1 MKRKIASIFLTL
13 AMILSLIPGT
23 VFAGEGTGD
32 TLASLSDTIVDSGTF
47 GEDGDNLTWSLSSNG
62 TLTINGTG
70 EMGYQTP
77 WMSYRDSIKS
87 LVIEEGVTT
96 VGRSAF
102 SGCDQ
107 LTSATLP
114 TSLTEIGQS
123 AFLGCFNLEKIC
135 LPDTLNA
142 IGDNAFGSAWDTAF
156 FFTGSEEQWN
166 AMTIGSG
173 NEPLENKKIHFNA
186 TYHTYDENG
195 ICAVCGY
202 AGPDHTSHVMSVGY
216 YYSEDGHW
224 QVCIYCEKPMTETE
238 EHVFDEDGICSVCG
252 YARAGH
258 THQMAD
264 WYRSDVNG
272 HWHGCK
278 YCNEPMTETQGHSYD
293 ENGICTICRYAGP
306 DHTNH
311 VMSGWYWSNEIGH
324 WKICIYCEKP
334 MTETEEH
341 VFDEDGICSVC
352 GHAKVGHTHKMADW
366 YYSDANGHW
375 RVCKYCYESMT
386 ETQGHSYDENG
397 ICAVCGYAGPN
408 HTNHVMCDW
417 YRSNEIGHWK
427 ACIYCGEP
435 MTETQEHSYDENGIC
450 TVCGSAGPDH
460 TNHVKSDW
468 YWNDETGHWKA
479 CIYCGEPMTETQ
491 GHSYD
496 ENGICTV
503 CGYAGPDHTNHVMSG
518 MYWNDETG
526 HWKICIYCEKPM
538 TETEEHVFDEDGIC
552 SVCGYVKVNHTHKI
566 ADWYDSDAN
575 GHWRG
580 CRYCE
585 EPMTETQG
593 HSYDENGICTIC
605 EYAGPGHTNHV
616 KSDWYWNDETGH
628 WKACIYCG
636 EPMTEIKEHVF
647 DEDGIC
653 STCGYAK
660 ASHTHK
666 AAEDYGCDADGHWS
680 ICRFCGRQIGRV
692 QAHDY
697 AYSRCKVCGQ
707 YEADHVHSY
716 AWLAEDSEHWQACE
730 ICYTAVNKG
739 NHTFVNN
746 VCEEC
751 GLLDPSL
758 VPESIAVSINQN
770 KQMTTVLT
778 FTNGSSRELTITGI
792 DILKGGKKN
801 FGGVI
806 YTKEGVLLGGDYW
819 LLSNE
824 AGQYTIGY
832 KLYTD
837 AKVLGNF
844 VDSGEWVKLEE
855 LAKKQG
861 IVAADCTYANGM
873 WTVTGKAYD
882 GQRAV
887 MTLNDNLT
895 VLNYT
900 IGEDELVKTSGI
912 VTVSDAKAKP
922 GKTVTVKVDLSANKG
937 ISNMRLQMSYPEG
950 FTLESI
956 QKGDALSTLFF
967 TPPGKLTANPVNFL
981 WDGREADTSEGCI
994 LELTFRIADT
1004 VAVGEY
1010 SISLS
1015 YQKDD
1020 VLDGSL
1026 EGIDLAL
1033 QSGTVSVVEFTRGD
1047 IDGDGVIGMKDLG
1060 ALRKYFAGGYDAGN
1074 FVMEAADLDGDGVV
1088 TMKDLGVLRRYLA
1101 GGYDINLGE

>member
-1 MKRKIASIFLTL
+1 MKRKIASIFLAL

-32 TLASLSDTIVDSGTF
+32 APASLSDTIVDSGTF

-87 LVIEEGVTT
+87 LVVEEGVTT

-102 SGCDQ
+102 SGCNQ

-166 AMTIGSG
+166 AVTIGSG

-195 ICAVCGY
+195 ICTVCGY
-202 AGPDHTSHVMSVGY
+202 AGPNHTSHVMSVGY

-238 EHVFDEDGICSVCG
+238 AHVFDEDGICSVCG

-258 THQMAD
+258 TH
-264 WYRSDVNG
+264 
-272 HWHGCK
+272 
-278 YCNEPMTETQGHSYD
+278 
-293 ENGICTICRYAGP
+293 
-306 DHTNH
+306 
-311 VMSGWYWSNEIGH
+311 
-324 WKICIYCEKP
+324 
-334 MTETEEH
+334 
-341 VFDEDGICSVC
+341 
-352 GHAKVGHTHKMADW
+352 
-366 YYSDANGHW
+366 
-375 RVCKYCYESMT
+375 
-386 ETQGHSYDENG
+386 
-397 ICAVCGYAGPN
+397 
-408 HTNHVMCDW
+408 
-417 YRSNEIGHWK
+417 
-427 ACIYCGEP
+427 
-435 MTETQEHSYDENGIC
+435 
-450 TVCGSAGPDH
+450 
-460 TNHVKSDW
+460 
-468 YWNDETGHWKA
+468 
-479 CIYCGEPMTETQ
+479 
-491 GHSYD
+491 
-496 ENGICTV
+496 
-503 CGYAGPDHTNHVMSG
+503 
-518 MYWNDETG
+518 
-526 HWKICIYCEKPM
+526 
-538 TETEEHVFDEDGIC
+538 
-552 SVCGYVKVNHTHKI
+552 
-566 ADWYDSDAN
+566 
-575 GHWRG
+575 
-580 CRYCE
+580 
-585 EPMTETQG
+585 
-593 HSYDENGICTIC
+593 
-605 EYAGPGHTNHV
+605 
-616 KSDWYWNDETGH
+616 
-628 WKACIYCG
+628 
-636 EPMTEIKEHVF
+636 
-647 DEDGIC
+647 
-653 STCGYAK
+653 
-660 ASHTHK
+660 K
-666 AAEDYGCDADGHWS
+666 AAEYYGCDADGHWS

-716 AWLAEDSEHWQACE
+716 AWLAEDSEHWQECE

-739 NHTFVNN
+739 KHTFINN

-792 DILKGGKKN
+792 DILKGDEKN
-801 FGGVI
+801 FSGVI

-824 AGQYTIGY
+824 AGQYTIEY
-832 KLYTD
+832 RLYTG

-844 VDSGEWVKLEE
+844 VDSREWVKLGE

-861 IVAADCTYANGM
+861 IVAADCTYANGV

-900 IGEDELVKTSGI
+900 IGEDELVKASGI

-937 ISNMRLQMSYPEG
+937 ISNMRLQMSYPKG

-967 TPPGKLTANPVNFL
+967 TPPGKLTANPVNFV
-981 WDGREADTSEGCI
+981 WDGTEADMSEGCI

-1047 IDGDGVIGMKDLG
+1047 IDDDGVIGMKDLG
-1060 ALRKYFAGGYDAGN
+1060 ALRKYFAGGYDTEK

>member
-70 EMGYQTP
+70 GMGYQTP

-87 LVIEEGVTT
+87 LVVEKGVTT

-166 AMTIGSG
+166 AVTIGSG
-173 NEPLENKKIHFNA
+173 NDPLENKKIHFNA

-195 ICAVCGY
+195 ICTVCGY

-278 YCNEPMTETQGHSYD
+278 YCDEPMTETQG
-293 ENGICTICRYAGP
+293 
-306 DHTNH
+306 
-311 VMSGWYWSNEIGH
+311 
-324 WKICIYCEKP
+324 
-334 MTETEEH
+334 
-341 VFDEDGICSVC
+341 
-352 GHAKVGHTHKMADW
+352 
-366 YYSDANGHW
+366 
-375 RVCKYCYESMT
+375 
-386 ETQGHSYDENG
+386 
-397 ICAVCGYAGPN
+397 
-408 HTNHVMCDW
+408 
-417 YRSNEIGHWK
+417 
-427 ACIYCGEP
+427 
-435 MTETQEHSYDENGIC
+435 HSYDENGIC

-552 SVCGYVKVNHTHKI
+552 SVCGY
-566 ADWYDSDAN
+566 A
-575 GHWRG
+575 R
-580 CRYCE
+580 
-585 EPMTETQG
+585 
-593 HSYDENGICTIC
+593 
-605 EYAGPGHTNHV
+605 AG
-616 KSDWYWNDETGH
+616 
-628 WKACIYCG
+628 
-636 EPMTEIKEHVF
+636 
-647 DEDGIC
+647 
-653 STCGYAK
+653 
-660 ASHTHK
+660 HTHK

-792 DILKGGKKN
+792 DILKGDEKN

-824 AGQYTIGY
+824 AGQYTIEY
-832 KLYTD
+832 RLYTG

-895 VLNYT
+895 VMNYT

-967 TPPGKLTANPVNFL
+967 TPPGKLTANPVNFV
-981 WDGREADTSEGCI
+981 WDGTEADMSEGCI

-1004 VAVGEY
+1004 VAAGEY

-1026 EGIDLAL
+1026 EGIDLTL

>member
-1 MKRKIASIFLTL
+1 MKRKIASIFLAL

-87 LVIEEGVTT
+87 LVVEEGVTT

-102 SGCDQ
+102 SGCNQ

-166 AMTIGSG
+166 AVTIGSG

-195 ICAVCGY
+195 ICTVCGY
-202 AGPDHTSHVMSVGY
+202 AGPNHTSHVMSVGY

-238 EHVFDEDGICSVCG
+238 AHVFDEDGICSVCG

-278 YCNEPMTETQGHSYD
+278 YCD
-293 ENGICTICRYAGP
+293 
-306 DHTNH
+306 
-311 VMSGWYWSNEIGH
+311 
-324 WKICIYCEKP
+324 
-334 MTETEEH
+334 
-341 VFDEDGICSVC
+341 
-352 GHAKVGHTHKMADW
+352 
-366 YYSDANGHW
+366 
-375 RVCKYCYESMT
+375 
-386 ETQGHSYDENG
+386 
-397 ICAVCGYAGPN
+397 
-408 HTNHVMCDW
+408 
-417 YRSNEIGHWK
+417 
-427 ACIYCGEP
+427 
-435 MTETQEHSYDENGIC
+435 
-450 TVCGSAGPDH
+450 
-460 TNHVKSDW
+460 
-468 YWNDETGHWKA
+468 
-479 CIYCGEPMTETQ
+479 EPMTETQ

-503 CGYAGPDHTNHVMSG
+503 
-518 MYWNDETG
+518 
-526 HWKICIYCEKPM
+526 
-538 TETEEHVFDEDGIC
+538 
-552 SVCGYVKVNHTHKI
+552 
-566 ADWYDSDAN
+566 
-575 GHWRG
+575 
-580 CRYCE
+580 
-585 EPMTETQG
+585 
-593 HSYDENGICTIC
+593 C

-616 KSDWYWNDETGH
+616 KSDWYWNDETGR

-653 STCGYAK
+653 SVCGYAR
-660 ASHTHK
+660 AGHTHK
-666 AAEDYGCDADGHWS
+666 AAEYYGCDADGHWS
-680 ICRFCGRQIGRV
+680 ICRFCGLQIGRV

-707 YEADHVHSY
+707 YEANHVHSY

-792 DILKGGKKN
+792 DILKGDEKN
-801 FGGVI
+801 FSGVI

-819 LLSNE
+819 LMSNE
-824 AGQYTIGY
+824 AGQYTIEY
-832 KLYTD
+832 RLYTG

-844 VDSGEWVKLEE
+844 VDSGEWVKLGE

-861 IVAADCTYANGM
+861 IVAADCTYANGV

-967 TPPGKLTANPVNFL
+967 TPPGKLTANPVNFV
-981 WDGREADTSEGCI
+981 WDGTAADMSEGCI

-1060 ALRKYFAGGYDAGN
+1060 ALRKYFAGGYDTEK

>member
-1 MKRKIASIFLTL
+1 MKRKIASIFLAL

-32 TLASLSDTIVDSGTF
+32 APASLSDTIVDSGTF

-87 LVIEEGVTT
+87 LVVEEGVTT

-102 SGCDQ
+102 SGCNQ

-166 AMTIGSG
+166 AVTIGSG

-195 ICAVCGY
+195 ICTVCGY
-202 AGPDHTSHVMSVGY
+202 AGPNHTSHVMSVGY

-224 QVCIYCEKPMTETE
+224 QV
-238 EHVFDEDGICSVCG
+238 
-252 YARAGH
+252 
-258 THQMAD
+258 
-264 WYRSDVNG
+264 
-272 HWHGCK
+272 
-278 YCNEPMTETQGHSYD
+278 
-293 ENGICTICRYAGP
+293 
-306 DHTNH
+306 
-311 VMSGWYWSNEIGH
+311 
-324 WKICIYCEKP
+324 
-334 MTETEEH
+334 
-341 VFDEDGICSVC
+341 
-352 GHAKVGHTHKMADW
+352 
-366 YYSDANGHW
+366 
-375 RVCKYCYESMT
+375 
-386 ETQGHSYDENG
+386 
-397 ICAVCGYAGPN
+397 
-408 HTNHVMCDW
+408 
-417 YRSNEIGHWK
+417 
-427 ACIYCGEP
+427 
-435 MTETQEHSYDENGIC
+435 
-450 TVCGSAGPDH
+450 
-460 TNHVKSDW
+460 
-468 YWNDETGHWKA
+468 
-479 CIYCGEPMTETQ
+479 
-491 GHSYD
+491 
-496 ENGICTV
+496 
-503 CGYAGPDHTNHVMSG
+503 
-518 MYWNDETG
+518 
-526 HWKICIYCEKPM
+526 CIYCEKPM

-653 STCGYAK
+653 SVCGYAR
-660 ASHTHK
+660 AGHTHK
-666 AAEDYGCDADGHWS
+666 AAEYYGCDADGHWS

-716 AWLAEDSEHWQACE
+716 AWLAEDSEHWQECE

-739 NHTFVNN
+739 KHTFINN

-792 DILKGGKKN
+792 DILKGDEKN
-801 FGGVI
+801 FSGVI

-824 AGQYTIGY
+824 AGQYTIEY
-832 KLYTD
+832 RLYTG

-844 VDSGEWVKLEE
+844 VDSREWVKLGE

-861 IVAADCTYANGM
+861 IVAADCTYANGV

-900 IGEDELVKTSGI
+900 IGEDELVKASGI
-912 VTVSDAKAKP
+912 ITVSDAKAKP

-937 ISNMRLQMSYPEG
+937 ISNMRLQMSYPKG

-981 WDGREADTSEGCI
+981 WDGTEADMSEGCI

>member
-32 TLASLSDTIVDSGTF
+32 TPASLSDTIVDSGTF

-70 EMGYQTP
+70 GMGYQTP

-87 LVIEEGVTT
+87 LVVEKGVTT

-107 LTSATLP
+107 LISATLP

-166 AMTIGSG
+166 AVTIGSG

-195 ICAVCGY
+195 ICTVCGY

-278 YCNEPMTETQGHSYD
+278 YCDEPMTETQGHSYD
-293 ENGICTICRYAGP
+293 ENGICTICSYAGP

-375 RVCKYCYESMT
+375 RVCKYCYEPMT

-427 ACIYCGEP
+427 ACI
-435 MTETQEHSYDENGIC
+435 
-450 TVCGSAGPDH
+450 
-460 TNHVKSDW
+460 
-468 YWNDETGHWKA
+468 
-479 CIYCGEPMTETQ
+479 
-491 GHSYD
+491 
-496 ENGICTV
+496 
-503 CGYAGPDHTNHVMSG
+503 
-518 MYWNDETG
+518 
-526 HWKICIYCEKPM
+526 
-538 TETEEHVFDEDGIC
+538 
-552 SVCGYVKVNHTHKI
+552 
-566 ADWYDSDAN
+566 
-575 GHWRG
+575 
-580 CRYCE
+580 YCE

-770 KQMTTVLT
+770 KQMTAVLT
-778 FTNGSSRELTITGI
+778 FAKGSSRELTITGI
-792 DILKGGKKN
+792 DILKGDEKS

-912 VTVSDAKAKP
+912 VTVSNAKAKP

-994 LELTFRIADT
+994 LELIFRVADT

>member
-1 MKRKIASIFLTL
+1 M
-13 AMILSLIPGT
+13 
-23 VFAGEGTGD
+23 
-32 TLASLSDTIVDSGTF
+32 
-47 GEDGDNLTWSLSSNG
+47 
-62 TLTINGTG
+62 
-70 EMGYQTP
+70 
-77 WMSYRDSIKS
+77 
-87 LVIEEGVTT
+87 
-96 VGRSAF
+96 
-102 SGCDQ
+102 
-107 LTSATLP
+107 
-114 TSLTEIGQS
+114 
-123 AFLGCFNLEKIC
+123 
-135 LPDTLNA
+135 
-142 IGDNAFGSAWDTAF
+142 
-156 FFTGSEEQWN
+156 
-166 AMTIGSG
+166 
-173 NEPLENKKIHFNA
+173 
-186 TYHTYDENG
+186 
-195 ICAVCGY
+195 
-202 AGPDHTSHVMSVGY
+202 
-216 YYSEDGHW
+216 
-224 QVCIYCEKPMTETE
+224 
-238 EHVFDEDGICSVCG
+238 
-252 YARAGH
+252 
-258 THQMAD
+258 
-264 WYRSDVNG
+264 
-272 HWHGCK
+272 
-278 YCNEPMTETQGHSYD
+278 
-293 ENGICTICRYAGP
+293 
-306 DHTNH
+306 
-311 VMSGWYWSNEIGH
+311 
-324 WKICIYCEKP
+324 
-334 MTETEEH
+334 
-341 VFDEDGICSVC
+341 
-352 GHAKVGHTHKMADW
+352 
-366 YYSDANGHW
+366 
-375 RVCKYCYESMT
+375 
-386 ETQGHSYDENG
+386 
-397 ICAVCGYAGPN
+397 
-408 HTNHVMCDW
+408 
-417 YRSNEIGHWK
+417 
-427 ACIYCGEP
+427 
-435 MTETQEHSYDENGIC
+435 
-450 TVCGSAGPDH
+450 
-460 TNHVKSDW
+460 
-468 YWNDETGHWKA
+468 
-479 CIYCGEPMTETQ
+479 
-491 GHSYD
+491 
-496 ENGICTV
+496 
-503 CGYAGPDHTNHVMSG
+503 
-518 MYWNDETG
+518 
-526 HWKICIYCEKPM
+526 
-538 TETEEHVFDEDGIC
+538 
-552 SVCGYVKVNHTHKI
+552 
-566 ADWYDSDAN
+566 
-575 GHWRG
+575 
-580 CRYCE
+580 
-585 EPMTETQG
+585 
-593 HSYDENGICTIC
+593 
-605 EYAGPGHTNHV
+605 

-716 AWLAEDSEHWQACE
+716 AWLAEDSEHWQECE

-746 VCEEC
+746 VCEDC

-792 DILKGGKKN
+792 DILNGDEKN

-819 LLSNE
+819 LMSNE
-824 AGQYTIGY
+824 AGQYTIEY
-832 KLYTD
+832 RLYTG

-937 ISNMRLQMSYPEG
+937 ISNMRLQMSCPEG

-967 TPPGKLTANPVNFL
+967 TPPGKLTANPINFL

-1004 VAVGEY
+1004 VAAGEY

>member
-1 MKRKIASIFLTL
+1 MKRKIASIFLAL

-32 TLASLSDTIVDSGTF
+32 TPASLSDTIVDSGTF

-70 EMGYQTP
+70 GMGYQTP

-87 LVIEEGVTT
+87 LVVEEGVTT

-166 AMTIGSG
+166 AVTIGSG

-195 ICAVCGY
+195 ICTVCGY
-202 AGPDHTSHVMSVGY
+202 A
-216 YYSEDGHW
+216 
-224 QVCIYCEKPMTETE
+224 K
-238 EHVFDEDGICSVCG
+238 
-252 YARAGH
+252 AGH

-272 HWHGCK
+272 HWRGCK
-278 YCNEPMTETQGHSYD
+278 YCDEPMTEKQGHSYD
-293 ENGICTICRYAGP
+293 ENGICTTCRYAGP

-375 RVCKYCYESMT
+375 RVCEYCYEPMT

-435 MTETQEHSYDENGIC
+435 MTETQ
-450 TVCGSAGPDH
+450 
-460 TNHVKSDW
+460 
-468 YWNDETGHWKA
+468 
-479 CIYCGEPMTETQ
+479 

-518 MYWNDETG
+518 MYWNDETS
-526 HWKICIYCEKPM
+526 HWKVCIYCGEPM
-538 TETEEHVFDEDGIC
+538 TETEAHVFDEDGIC

-580 CRYCE
+580 CKYCE

-653 STCGYAK
+653 SVCGYAR
-660 ASHTHK
+660 AGHTHK
-666 AAEDYGCDADGHWS
+666 AAEYYGCDADGHWS
-680 ICRFCGRQIGRV
+680 ICRFCGLQIGRV

-707 YEADHVHSY
+707 YEANHVHSY
-716 AWLAEDSEHWQACE
+716 AWLAEDSEHWQECE

-739 NHTFVNN
+739 KHTFINN

-792 DILKGGKKN
+792 DILKGDEKN
-801 FGGVI
+801 FSGVI

-819 LLSNE
+819 LMSNE

-832 KLYTD
+832 KLHTD

-844 VDSGEWVKLEE
+844 VDSGEWVKLGE

-937 ISNMRLQMSYPEG
+937 ISNMRLQMSCPEG
-950 FTLESI
+950 FTLENI
-956 QKGDALSTLFF
+956 QKGDALSSLTF
-967 TPPGKLTANPVNFL
+967 TPPGKLTANPINFV
-981 WDGREADTSEGCI
+981 WDGTEADISEGCI

-1026 EGIDLAL
+1026 EGIDLTL

>member
-32 TLASLSDTIVDSGTF
+32 TPASLSDTIVDSGTF

-166 AMTIGSG
+166 AVTIGSG

-195 ICAVCGY
+195 ICTVCG
-202 AGPDHTSHVMSVGY
+202 
-216 YYSEDGHW
+216 
-224 QVCIYCEKPMTETE
+224 
-238 EHVFDEDGICSVCG
+238 
-252 YARAGH
+252 
-258 THQMAD
+258 
-264 WYRSDVNG
+264 
-272 HWHGCK
+272 
-278 YCNEPMTETQGHSYD
+278 
-293 ENGICTICRYAGP
+293 YAGP

-375 RVCKYCYESMT
+375 RVCKYCYEPMT

-435 MTETQEHSYDENGIC
+435 MTETQGHSYDENGIC
-450 TVCGSAGPDH
+450 TVCGSAGPD
-460 TNHVKSDW
+460 
-468 YWNDETGHWKA
+468 
-479 CIYCGEPMTETQ
+479 
-491 GHSYD
+491 
-496 ENGICTV
+496 
-503 CGYAGPDHTNHVMSG
+503 
-518 MYWNDETG
+518 
-526 HWKICIYCEKPM
+526 
-538 TETEEHVFDEDGIC
+538 
-552 SVCGYVKVNHTHKI
+552 
-566 ADWYDSDAN
+566 
-575 GHWRG
+575 
-580 CRYCE
+580 
-585 EPMTETQG
+585 
-593 HSYDENGICTIC
+593 
-605 EYAGPGHTNHV
+605 HTNHV

-666 AAEDYGCDADGHWS
+666 AAEYYGCDADGHWS

-716 AWLAEDSEHWQACE
+716 AWLAEDSEHWQECE
-730 ICYTAVNKG
+730 ICHTAVNKG

-792 DILKGGKKN
+792 DILKGDEKN

-824 AGQYTIGY
+824 AGQYTIEY
-832 KLYTD
+832 RLYTG

>member
-32 TLASLSDTIVDSGTF
+32 TPASLSDTIVDSGTF

-70 EMGYQTP
+70 GMGYQTP

-87 LVIEEGVTT
+87 LVVEKGVTT

-166 AMTIGSG
+166 VVTIGSG

-195 ICAVCGY
+195 ICTVCGY

-224 QVCIYCEKPMTETE
+224 QV
-238 EHVFDEDGICSVCG
+238 
-252 YARAGH
+252 
-258 THQMAD
+258 
-264 WYRSDVNG
+264 
-272 HWHGCK
+272 
-278 YCNEPMTETQGHSYD
+278 
-293 ENGICTICRYAGP
+293 
-306 DHTNH
+306 
-311 VMSGWYWSNEIGH
+311 
-324 WKICIYCEKP
+324 
-334 MTETEEH
+334 
-341 VFDEDGICSVC
+341 
-352 GHAKVGHTHKMADW
+352 
-366 YYSDANGHW
+366 
-375 RVCKYCYESMT
+375 
-386 ETQGHSYDENG
+386 
-397 ICAVCGYAGPN
+397 
-408 HTNHVMCDW
+408 
-417 YRSNEIGHWK
+417 
-427 ACIYCGEP
+427 
-435 MTETQEHSYDENGIC
+435 
-450 TVCGSAGPDH
+450 
-460 TNHVKSDW
+460 
-468 YWNDETGHWKA
+468 
-479 CIYCGEPMTETQ
+479 
-491 GHSYD
+491 
-496 ENGICTV
+496 
-503 CGYAGPDHTNHVMSG
+503 
-518 MYWNDETG
+518 
-526 HWKICIYCEKPM
+526 CIYCEKPM

-585 EPMTETQG
+585 EPMTETQE

-716 AWLAEDSEHWQACE
+716 AWLAEDSEHWQECE

-770 KQMTTVLT
+770 KQMTTVVT

-792 DILKGGKKN
+792 DILKGDEKN

-824 AGQYTIGY
+824 AGQYTIEY
-832 KLYTD
+832 RLYTG

-861 IVAADCTYANGM
+861 IVAADCTYANGV

-912 VTVSDAKAKP
+912 ATVSDAKAKP

-967 TPPGKLTANPVNFL
+967 TPPGKLTANPVNFV
-981 WDGREADTSEGCI
+981 WDGTEADTSEGCI

-1004 VAVGEY
+1004 VAAGEY

-1026 EGIDLAL
+1026 EGIDLTL

>member
-32 TLASLSDTIVDSGTF
+32 TPASLSDTIVDSGTF

-70 EMGYQTP
+70 GMGYQTP

-87 LVIEEGVTT
+87 LVVEKGVTT

-166 AMTIGSG
+166 AVTIGSG

-195 ICAVCGY
+195 ICTVCGY

-224 QVCIYCEKPMTETE
+224 QV
-238 EHVFDEDGICSVCG
+238 
-252 YARAGH
+252 
-258 THQMAD
+258 
-264 WYRSDVNG
+264 
-272 HWHGCK
+272 
-278 YCNEPMTETQGHSYD
+278 
-293 ENGICTICRYAGP
+293 
-306 DHTNH
+306 
-311 VMSGWYWSNEIGH
+311 
-324 WKICIYCEKP
+324 CIYCEKP

-375 RVCKYCYESMT
+375 RVCKYCYEPMT
-386 ETQGHSYDENG
+386 ETQG
-397 ICAVCGYAGPN
+397 
-408 HTNHVMCDW
+408 
-417 YRSNEIGHWK
+417 
-427 ACIYCGEP
+427 
-435 MTETQEHSYDENGIC
+435 HSYDENGIC

-518 MYWNDETG
+518 MYWNDETD

-538 TETEEHVFDEDGIC
+538 TETEAHVFDEDGIC

-653 STCGYAK
+653 STCGYAR
-660 ASHTHK
+660 AGHTHK

-792 DILKGGKKN
+792 DILKGDEKN

-824 AGQYTIGY
+824 AGQYTIEY
-832 KLYTD
+832 RLYTG

-967 TPPGKLTANPVNFL
+967 TPPGKLTANPVNFV
-981 WDGREADTSEGCI
+981 WDGTEADTSEGCI

-1015 YQKDD
+1015 YQKDG

>member
-1 MKRKIASIFLTL
+1 MKRKIASIFLAL

-23 VFAGEGTGD
+23 VFAGEGAGD

-47 GEDGDNLTWSLSSNG
+47 GEDGDNLTWSLSTDG

-70 EMGYQTP
+70 GMGYQAP

-87 LVIEEGVTT
+87 LVVEEGVTT
-96 VGRSAF
+96 VGQSAF

-166 AMTIGSG
+166 AVTIGSG

-195 ICAVCGY
+195 ICTVCG
-202 AGPDHTSHVMSVGY
+202 
-216 YYSEDGHW
+216 
-224 QVCIYCEKPMTETE
+224 
-238 EHVFDEDGICSVCG
+238 
-252 YARAGH
+252 
-258 THQMAD
+258 
-264 WYRSDVNG
+264 
-272 HWHGCK
+272 
-278 YCNEPMTETQGHSYD
+278 
-293 ENGICTICRYAGP
+293 YAGP

-311 VMSGWYWSNEIGH
+311 VMSDWYWSNEIGH

-334 MTETEEH
+334 MTETEAH
-341 VFDEDGICSVC
+341 VFDEDGICTVC
-352 GHAKVGHTHKMADW
+352 GYARAGHTHQMADW
-366 YYSDANGHW
+366 YCSDVNGHW
-375 RVCKYCYESMT
+375 RGCKYC
-386 ETQGHSYDENG
+386 N
-397 ICAVCGYAGPN
+397 
-408 HTNHVMCDW
+408 
-417 YRSNEIGHWK
+417 
-427 ACIYCGEP
+427 
-435 MTETQEHSYDENGIC
+435 
-450 TVCGSAGPDH
+450 
-460 TNHVKSDW
+460 
-468 YWNDETGHWKA
+468 
-479 CIYCGEPMTETQ
+479 EPMTETQ

-496 ENGICTV
+496 ESGICTI
-503 CGYAGPDHTNHVMSG
+503 CRYAGPDHTNHVISG
-518 MYWNDETG
+518 MYWNDENG
-526 HWKICIYCEKPM
+526 HWKACIYCGELM
-538 TETEEHVFDEDGIC
+538 TETEEHIFEGDGIC

-566 ADWYDSDAN
+566 AYWYDSDAN

-605 EYAGPGHTNHV
+605 EYAGPGHTNHAM
-616 KSDWYWNDETGH
+616 SDWYWNDETGH

-716 AWLAEDSEHWQACE
+716 AWLAEDSEHWQECE

-792 DILKGGKKN
+792 DILKGDEKN
-801 FGGVI
+801 FSGVI

-819 LLSNE
+819 LMSNE
-824 AGQYTIGY
+824 AGQYTIEY
-832 KLYTD
+832 RLYTG

-844 VDSGEWVKLEE
+844 VDSREWVKLGE

-861 IVAADCTYANGM
+861 IVAADCTYANGV

-900 IGEDELVKTSGI
+900 IGEDEIVKTSGI

-937 ISNMRLQMSYPEG
+937 ISNMRLQMSCPEG
-950 FTLESI
+950 FTLENI
-956 QKGDALSTLFF
+956 QKGDALSSLTF
-967 TPPGKLTANPVNFL
+967 TPPGKLTANPVNFV
-981 WDGREADTSEGCI
+981 WDGTEADTSEGCI

>member
-32 TLASLSDTIVDSGTF
+32 TPASLSDTIVDSGTF

-70 EMGYQTP
+70 GMGYQTP

-87 LVIEEGVTT
+87 LVVEKGVTT

-166 AMTIGSG
+166 AVTIGSG

-195 ICAVCGY
+195 ICTVCGY

-224 QVCIYCEKPMTETE
+224 QV
-238 EHVFDEDGICSVCG
+238 
-252 YARAGH
+252 
-258 THQMAD
+258 
-264 WYRSDVNG
+264 
-272 HWHGCK
+272 
-278 YCNEPMTETQGHSYD
+278 
-293 ENGICTICRYAGP
+293 
-306 DHTNH
+306 
-311 VMSGWYWSNEIGH
+311 
-324 WKICIYCEKP
+324 CIYCEKP

-375 RVCKYCYESMT
+375 RVCKYCYEPMT
-386 ETQGHSYDENG
+386 ETQG
-397 ICAVCGYAGPN
+397 
-408 HTNHVMCDW
+408 
-417 YRSNEIGHWK
+417 
-427 ACIYCGEP
+427 
-435 MTETQEHSYDENGIC
+435 HSYDENGIC

-518 MYWNDETG
+518 MYWNDETD

-538 TETEEHVFDEDGIC
+538 TETEAHVFDEDGIC

-616 KSDWYWNDETGH
+616 KSDWYWNNETGH

-653 STCGYAK
+653 SVCGYAR
-660 ASHTHK
+660 AGHTHK

-739 NHTFVNN
+739 NHAFVNN

-770 KQMTTVLT
+770 KQMTAVLT
-778 FTNGSSRELTITGI
+778 FAKGSSRELTITGI
-792 DILKGGKKN
+792 DILKGDEKS

-950 FTLESI
+950 FTLERI
-956 QKGDALSTLFF
+956 QRGGGLSTLFF

-981 WDGREADTSEGCI
+981 WDGTEADTSEGCI

-1026 EGIDLAL
+1026 EGIDLTL

>member
-87 LVIEEGVTT
+87 LVVEKGVTT

-166 AMTIGSG
+166 AVTIGSG

-195 ICAVCGY
+195 ICTVCGY

-238 EHVFDEDGICSVCG
+238 AHVFDEDGICSVCG

-311 VMSGWYWSNEIGH
+311 VMSGWYWSNEI
-324 WKICIYCEKP
+324 
-334 MTETEEH
+334 
-341 VFDEDGICSVC
+341 
-352 GHAKVGHTHKMADW
+352 
-366 YYSDANGHW
+366 
-375 RVCKYCYESMT
+375 
-386 ETQGHSYDENG
+386 
-397 ICAVCGYAGPN
+397 
-408 HTNHVMCDW
+408 
-417 YRSNEIGHWK
+417 
-427 ACIYCGEP
+427 
-435 MTETQEHSYDENGIC
+435 
-450 TVCGSAGPDH
+450 
-460 TNHVKSDW
+460 
-468 YWNDETGHWKA
+468 
-479 CIYCGEPMTETQ
+479 
-491 GHSYD
+491 
-496 ENGICTV
+496 
-503 CGYAGPDHTNHVMSG
+503 
-518 MYWNDETG
+518 G

-697 AYSRCKVCGQ
+697 AYSRCEVCGQ

-792 DILKGGKKN
+792 DILKGDEIN
-801 FGGVI
+801 FSGVI

-824 AGQYTIGY
+824 AGQYTIEY
-832 KLYTD
+832 RLYTG

-912 VTVSDAKAKP
+912 VTVSNAKAKP

-994 LELTFRIADT
+994 LELTFRVADT

-1060 ALRKYFAGGYDAGN
+1060 ALRKYFAGGYDTEK

>member
-1 MKRKIASIFLTL
+1 
-13 AMILSLIPGT
+13 
-23 VFAGEGTGD
+23 
-32 TLASLSDTIVDSGTF
+32 
-47 GEDGDNLTWSLSSNG
+47 
-62 TLTINGTG
+62 
-70 EMGYQTP
+70 
-77 WMSYRDSIKS
+77 
-87 LVIEEGVTT
+87 
-96 VGRSAF
+96 
-102 SGCDQ
+102 
-107 LTSATLP
+107 
-114 TSLTEIGQS
+114 
-123 AFLGCFNLEKIC
+123 
-135 LPDTLNA
+135 
-142 IGDNAFGSAWDTAF
+142 
-156 FFTGSEEQWN
+156 
-166 AMTIGSG
+166 
-173 NEPLENKKIHFNA
+173 
-186 TYHTYDENG
+186 
-195 ICAVCGY
+195 
-202 AGPDHTSHVMSVGY
+202 
-216 YYSEDGHW
+216 
-224 QVCIYCEKPMTETE
+224 
-238 EHVFDEDGICSVCG
+238 
-252 YARAGH
+252 
-258 THQMAD
+258 
-264 WYRSDVNG
+264 
-272 HWHGCK
+272 
-278 YCNEPMTETQGHSYD
+278 MTETQGHSYD
-293 ENGICTICRYAGP
+293 ENGICT
-306 DHTNH
+306 
-311 VMSGWYWSNEIGH
+311 
-324 WKICIYCEKP
+324 
-334 MTETEEH
+334 
-341 VFDEDGICSVC
+341 
-352 GHAKVGHTHKMADW
+352 
-366 YYSDANGHW
+366 
-375 RVCKYCYESMT
+375 
-386 ETQGHSYDENG
+386 
-397 ICAVCGYAGPN
+397 VCGY
-408 HTNHVMCDW
+408 
-417 YRSNEIGHWK
+417 
-427 ACIYCGEP
+427 
-435 MTETQEHSYDENGIC
+435 
-450 TVCGSAGPDH
+450 AGPDH

-792 DILKGGKKN
+792 DILKGDEIN
-801 FGGVI
+801 FSGVI

-824 AGQYTIGY
+824 AGQYTIEY
-832 KLYTD
+832 RLYTG

-912 VTVSDAKAKP
+912 VTVSNAKAKP

-937 ISNMRLQMSYPEG
+937 ISNMRLQMSYPKG

-967 TPPGKLTANPVNFL
+967 TPPGKLTANPVNFV
-981 WDGREADTSEGCI
+981 WDGTEADMSEGCI

>member
-1 MKRKIASIFLTL
+1 MKRKIASIFLAL

-47 GEDGDNLTWSLSSNG
+47 GEDGDNLTWNLSSNG

-166 AMTIGSG
+166 AVTIGSG

-195 ICAVCGY
+195 ICTVCGY

-238 EHVFDEDGICSVCG
+238 
-252 YARAGH
+252 A
-258 THQMAD
+258 
-264 WYRSDVNG
+264 
-272 HWHGCK
+272 
-278 YCNEPMTETQGHSYD
+278 
-293 ENGICTICRYAGP
+293 
-306 DHTNH
+306 
-311 VMSGWYWSNEIGH
+311 
-324 WKICIYCEKP
+324 
-334 MTETEEH
+334 
-341 VFDEDGICSVC
+341 
-352 GHAKVGHTHKMADW
+352 
-366 YYSDANGHW
+366 
-375 RVCKYCYESMT
+375 
-386 ETQGHSYDENG
+386 
-397 ICAVCGYAGPN
+397 
-408 HTNHVMCDW
+408 
-417 YRSNEIGHWK
+417 
-427 ACIYCGEP
+427 
-435 MTETQEHSYDENGIC
+435 
-450 TVCGSAGPDH
+450 
-460 TNHVKSDW
+460 
-468 YWNDETGHWKA
+468 
-479 CIYCGEPMTETQ
+479 
-491 GHSYD
+491 
-496 ENGICTV
+496 
-503 CGYAGPDHTNHVMSG
+503 
-518 MYWNDETG
+518 
-526 HWKICIYCEKPM
+526 
-538 TETEEHVFDEDGIC
+538 HVFDEDGIC

-653 STCGYAK
+653 SVCGYAR
-660 ASHTHK
+660 AGHTHK
-666 AAEDYGCDADGHWS
+666 AAEYYGCDADGHWS
-680 ICRFCGRQIGRV
+680 ICRFCGLQIGRV

-707 YEADHVHSY
+707 YEANHVHSY

-792 DILKGGKKN
+792 DILKGDEIN
-801 FGGVI
+801 FSGVI

-844 VDSGEWVKLEE
+844 VDSGEWVKLGE

-967 TPPGKLTANPVNFL
+967 TPPGKLTANPVNFV
-981 WDGREADTSEGCI
+981 WDGTEADMSEGCI

>member
-1 MKRKIASIFLTL
+1 MKRKIASIFLAL

-32 TLASLSDTIVDSGTF
+32 TPASLSDTIVDSGTF

-70 EMGYQTP
+70 GMGYQTP

-87 LVIEEGVTT
+87 LVVEEGVTT

-166 AMTIGSG
+166 AVTIGSG

-195 ICAVCGY
+195 ICTVCGY
-202 AGPDHTSHVMSVGY
+202 AGPNHTSHVMSVGY

-252 YARAGH
+252 YVKVNHTHKIADWYDSDANGHWRGCRYCEEPMTETQGHSYDENGICTICEYAGPGHTNHVKSDWYWNDETGHWKACIYCGEPMTEIKEHVFDEDGICSVCGYARAGH

-278 YCNEPMTETQGHSYD
+278 YCDEPMTETQGHSYD

-311 VMSGWYWSNEIGH
+311 VMSGWYWSNEI
-324 WKICIYCEKP
+324 
-334 MTETEEH
+334 
-341 VFDEDGICSVC
+341 
-352 GHAKVGHTHKMADW
+352 
-366 YYSDANGHW
+366 
-375 RVCKYCYESMT
+375 
-386 ETQGHSYDENG
+386 
-397 ICAVCGYAGPN
+397 
-408 HTNHVMCDW
+408 
-417 YRSNEIGHWK
+417 
-427 ACIYCGEP
+427 
-435 MTETQEHSYDENGIC
+435 
-450 TVCGSAGPDH
+450 
-460 TNHVKSDW
+460 
-468 YWNDETGHWKA
+468 
-479 CIYCGEPMTETQ
+479 
-491 GHSYD
+491 
-496 ENGICTV
+496 
-503 CGYAGPDHTNHVMSG
+503 
-518 MYWNDETG
+518 G

-653 STCGYAK
+653 SVCGYAR
-660 ASHTHK
+660 AGHTHK
-666 AAEDYGCDADGHWS
+666 AAEYYGCDADGHWS

-716 AWLAEDSEHWQACE
+716 AWLAEDSEHWQECE

-739 NHTFVNN
+739 KHTFINN

-792 DILKGGKKN
+792 DILKGDEKN
-801 FGGVI
+801 FSGVI

-824 AGQYTIGY
+824 AGQYTIEY
-832 KLYTD
+832 RLYTG

-844 VDSGEWVKLEE
+844 VDSREWVKLGE

-861 IVAADCTYANGM
+861 IVAADCTYANGV

-900 IGEDELVKTSGI
+900 IGEDELVKASGI
-912 VTVSDAKAKP
+912 ITVSDAKAKP

-967 TPPGKLTANPVNFL
+967 TPPGKLTANPVNFV
-981 WDGREADTSEGCI
+981 WDGTEADTSEGCI

-1060 ALRKYFAGGYDAGN
+1060 ALRKYFAGGYDTEK

>member
-1 MKRKIASIFLTL
+1 MKRKIASIFLAL

-32 TLASLSDTIVDSGTF
+32 APASLSDTIVDSGTF

-87 LVIEEGVTT
+87 LVVEEGVTT

-102 SGCDQ
+102 SGCNQ

-166 AMTIGSG
+166 AVTIGSG

-195 ICAVCGY
+195 ICTVCGY
-202 AGPDHTSHVMSVGY
+202 AGPNHTSHVMSVGY

-252 YARAGH
+252 YVKVNHTHKIADWYDSDANGHWRGCRYCEEPMTETQGHSYDENGICTICEYAGPGHTNHVKSDWYWNDETGHWKACIYCGEPMTEIKEHVFDEDGICSVCGYARAGH

-278 YCNEPMTETQGHSYD
+278 YCDEPMTETQGHSYD

-311 VMSGWYWSNEIGH
+311 VMSGWYWSNEI
-324 WKICIYCEKP
+324 
-334 MTETEEH
+334 
-341 VFDEDGICSVC
+341 
-352 GHAKVGHTHKMADW
+352 
-366 YYSDANGHW
+366 
-375 RVCKYCYESMT
+375 
-386 ETQGHSYDENG
+386 
-397 ICAVCGYAGPN
+397 
-408 HTNHVMCDW
+408 
-417 YRSNEIGHWK
+417 
-427 ACIYCGEP
+427 
-435 MTETQEHSYDENGIC
+435 
-450 TVCGSAGPDH
+450 
-460 TNHVKSDW
+460 
-468 YWNDETGHWKA
+468 
-479 CIYCGEPMTETQ
+479 
-491 GHSYD
+491 
-496 ENGICTV
+496 
-503 CGYAGPDHTNHVMSG
+503 
-518 MYWNDETG
+518 G

-653 STCGYAK
+653 SVCGYAR
-660 ASHTHK
+660 AGHTHK
-666 AAEDYGCDADGHWS
+666 AAEYYGCDADGHWS
-680 ICRFCGRQIGRV
+680 ICRFCGLQIGRV

-707 YEADHVHSY
+707 YEANHVHSY

-792 DILKGGKKN
+792 DILKGDEKN
-801 FGGVI
+801 FSGVI

-844 VDSGEWVKLEE
+844 VDSGEWVKLGE

-861 IVAADCTYANGM
+861 IVAADCTYANGV

-950 FTLESI
+950 FTLENI
-956 QKGDALSTLFF
+956 QKGDALSSLTF
-967 TPPGKLTANPVNFL
+967 TPPGKLTANPVNFV

-1047 IDGDGVIGMKDLG
+1047 IDDDGVIGMKDLG
-1060 ALRKYFAGGYDAGN
+1060 ALRKYFAGGYDTKK

>member
-1 MKRKIASIFLTL
+1 MKRKIASIFLAL

-32 TLASLSDTIVDSGTF
+32 TPASLSDMIVDSGTF

-70 EMGYQTP
+70 GMGYQTP

-87 LVIEEGVTT
+87 LVVEEGVTT

-166 AMTIGSG
+166 AVTIGSG

-195 ICAVCGY
+195 ICTVCGY

-238 EHVFDEDGICSVCG
+238 AHVFDEDGICSVCG

-278 YCNEPMTETQGHSYD
+278 YCDEPMTEKQGHSYD

-375 RVCKYCYESMT
+375 RVCEYCYEPMT

-427 ACIYCGEP
+427 ACIYCDEP
-435 MTETQEHSYDENGIC
+435 MTE
-450 TVCGSAGPDH
+450 
-460 TNHVKSDW
+460 K
-468 YWNDETGHWKA
+468 
-479 CIYCGEPMTETQ
+479 Q

-518 MYWNDETG
+518 MYWNDETS
-526 HWKICIYCEKPM
+526 HWKVCIYCGEPM

-580 CRYCE
+580 CKYCE
-585 EPMTETQG
+585 EPMTETQV
-593 HSYDENGICTIC
+593 HSYDENGICTVC
-605 EYAGPGHTNHV
+605 GYAGPGHTNHV
-616 KSDWYWNDETGH
+616 KSDWYWNDENSH

-653 STCGYAK
+653 STCGYAR
-660 ASHTHK
+660 AGHIHK

-716 AWLAEDSEHWQACE
+716 AWLAEDSEHWQECE

-739 NHTFVNN
+739 KHTFINN

-758 VPESIAVSINQN
+758 GPESIAVSINQN

-792 DILKGGKKN
+792 DILKGDEKN
-801 FGGVI
+801 FSGVI

-819 LLSNE
+819 LMSNE
-824 AGQYTIGY
+824 AGQYTIEY
-832 KLYTD
+832 RLYTG

-937 ISNMRLQMSYPEG
+937 ISNMRLQMSYPKG

-967 TPPGKLTANPVNFL
+967 TPPGKLTANPVNFV
-981 WDGREADTSEGCI
+981 WDGTEADTSEGCI

>member
-1 MKRKIASIFLTL
+1 MKRKIASIFLAL

-32 TLASLSDTIVDSGTF
+32 APASLSDTIVDSGTF

-87 LVIEEGVTT
+87 LVVEEGVTT

-102 SGCDQ
+102 SGCNQ

-166 AMTIGSG
+166 AVTIGSG

-195 ICAVCGY
+195 ICTVCGY
-202 AGPDHTSHVMSVGY
+202 AGPNHTSHVMSVGY

-238 EHVFDEDGICSVCG
+238 AHVFDEDGICSVCG

-258 THQMAD
+258 TH
-264 WYRSDVNG
+264 
-272 HWHGCK
+272 
-278 YCNEPMTETQGHSYD
+278 
-293 ENGICTICRYAGP
+293 
-306 DHTNH
+306 
-311 VMSGWYWSNEIGH
+311 
-324 WKICIYCEKP
+324 
-334 MTETEEH
+334 
-341 VFDEDGICSVC
+341 
-352 GHAKVGHTHKMADW
+352 
-366 YYSDANGHW
+366 
-375 RVCKYCYESMT
+375 
-386 ETQGHSYDENG
+386 
-397 ICAVCGYAGPN
+397 
-408 HTNHVMCDW
+408 
-417 YRSNEIGHWK
+417 
-427 ACIYCGEP
+427 
-435 MTETQEHSYDENGIC
+435 
-450 TVCGSAGPDH
+450 
-460 TNHVKSDW
+460 
-468 YWNDETGHWKA
+468 
-479 CIYCGEPMTETQ
+479 
-491 GHSYD
+491 
-496 ENGICTV
+496 
-503 CGYAGPDHTNHVMSG
+503 
-518 MYWNDETG
+518 
-526 HWKICIYCEKPM
+526 
-538 TETEEHVFDEDGIC
+538 
-552 SVCGYVKVNHTHKI
+552 
-566 ADWYDSDAN
+566 
-575 GHWRG
+575 
-580 CRYCE
+580 
-585 EPMTETQG
+585 
-593 HSYDENGICTIC
+593 
-605 EYAGPGHTNHV
+605 
-616 KSDWYWNDETGH
+616 
-628 WKACIYCG
+628 
-636 EPMTEIKEHVF
+636 
-647 DEDGIC
+647 
-653 STCGYAK
+653 
-660 ASHTHK
+660 K
-666 AAEDYGCDADGHWS
+666 AAEYYGCDADGHWS

-716 AWLAEDSEHWQACE
+716 AWLAEDSEHWQECE

-739 NHTFVNN
+739 KHTFINN

-792 DILKGGKKN
+792 DILKGDEKN
-801 FGGVI
+801 FSGVI

-824 AGQYTIGY
+824 AGQYTIEY
-832 KLYTD
+832 RLYTG

-844 VDSGEWVKLEE
+844 VDSREWVKLGE

-861 IVAADCTYANGM
+861 IVAADCTYANGV

-900 IGEDELVKTSGI
+900 IGEDELVKASGI
-912 VTVSDAKAKP
+912 ITVSDAKAKP

-937 ISNMRLQMSYPEG
+937 ISNMRLQMSYPKG

-981 WDGREADTSEGCI
+981 WDGTEADMSEGCI

>member
-32 TLASLSDTIVDSGTF
+32 TPASLSDTIVDSGTF

-70 EMGYQTP
+70 GMGYQTP

-87 LVIEEGVTT
+87 LVVEEGVTT

-166 AMTIGSG
+166 AVTIGSG

-186 TYHTYDENG
+186 TYHTCDENG
-195 ICAVCGY
+195 ICTVCGY
-202 AGPDHTSHVMSVGY
+202 A
-216 YYSEDGHW
+216 
-224 QVCIYCEKPMTETE
+224 K
-238 EHVFDEDGICSVCG
+238 
-252 YARAGH
+252 AGH

-278 YCNEPMTETQGHSYD
+278 YCDEPMTETQGHSYD

-375 RVCKYCYESMT
+375 RVCEYCYEPMT

-435 MTETQEHSYDENGIC
+435 MTETQGHSYDENGIC
-450 TVCGSAGPDH
+450 TVCGYAGPDH
-460 TNHVKSDW
+460 TNHVMSGM
-468 YWNDETGHWKA
+468 YWSDETGHWKA

-538 TETEEHVFDEDGIC
+538 TEIKEHVFDEDGIC
-552 SVCGYVKVNHTHKI
+552 SVCGY
-566 ADWYDSDAN
+566 A
-575 GHWRG
+575 R
-580 CRYCE
+580 
-585 EPMTETQG
+585 
-593 HSYDENGICTIC
+593 
-605 EYAGPGHTNHV
+605 AG
-616 KSDWYWNDETGH
+616 
-628 WKACIYCG
+628 
-636 EPMTEIKEHVF
+636 
-647 DEDGIC
+647 
-653 STCGYAK
+653 
-660 ASHTHK
+660 HTHK

-792 DILKGGKKN
+792 DILKGDEKN
-801 FGGVI
+801 FSGVI

-967 TPPGKLTANPVNFL
+967 TPPGKLTANPVNFV
-981 WDGREADTSEGCI
+981 WDGTEADTSEGCI

>member
-1 MKRKIASIFLTL
+1 MKRKIASIFLAL

-32 TLASLSDTIVDSGTF
+32 TPASLSDTIVDSGTF

-70 EMGYQTP
+70 GMGYQTP

-87 LVIEEGVTT
+87 LVVEEGVTT

-107 LTSATLP
+107 LISATLP

-166 AMTIGSG
+166 AVTIGSG

-195 ICAVCGY
+195 ICTVCGY
-202 AGPDHTSHVMSVGY
+202 A
-216 YYSEDGHW
+216 
-224 QVCIYCEKPMTETE
+224 K
-238 EHVFDEDGICSVCG
+238 
-252 YARAGH
+252 AGH

-278 YCNEPMTETQGHSYD
+278 YCDEPMTETQGHSYD

-334 MTETEEH
+334 MTETDEH

-375 RVCKYCYESMT
+375 RVCEYCYEPMT

-427 ACIYCGEP
+427 ACIYCDEP
-435 MTETQEHSYDENGIC
+435 MTE
-450 TVCGSAGPDH
+450 
-460 TNHVKSDW
+460 K
-468 YWNDETGHWKA
+468 
-479 CIYCGEPMTETQ
+479 Q

-518 MYWNDETG
+518 MYWNDETS
-526 HWKICIYCEKPM
+526 HWKVCIYCGEPM

-580 CRYCE
+580 CKYCE
-585 EPMTETQG
+585 EPMTETQV

-616 KSDWYWNDETGH
+616 KSDWYWNDENSH

-653 STCGYAK
+653 SVCGYAR
-660 ASHTHK
+660 AGHTHK
-666 AAEDYGCDADGHWS
+666 AAEYYGCDADGHWS
-680 ICRFCGRQIGRV
+680 ICRFCGLQIGRV

-707 YEADHVHSY
+707 YEANHVHSY
-716 AWLAEDSEHWQACE
+716 AWLAEDSEHWQECE

-739 NHTFVNN
+739 KHTFINN

-792 DILKGGKKN
+792 DILKGDEKN
-801 FGGVI
+801 FSGVI

-819 LLSNE
+819 LMSNA

-832 KLYTD
+832 KLHTD

-844 VDSGEWVKLEE
+844 VDSGEWVKLGE

-937 ISNMRLQMSYPEG
+937 ISNMRLQMSCPEG
-950 FTLESI
+950 FTLENI
-956 QKGDALSTLFF
+956 QKGDALSSLTF
-967 TPPGKLTANPVNFL
+967 TPPGKLTANPINFV
-981 WDGREADTSEGCI
+981 WDGTEADISEGCI

-1015 YQKDD
+1015 YQKDG

-1060 ALRKYFAGGYDAGN
+1060 ALRKYFAGGYDTGN

>member
-1 MKRKIASIFLTL
+1 MKRKIASIFLAL

-32 TLASLSDTIVDSGTF
+32 TPASLSDTIVDSGTF

-70 EMGYQTP
+70 GMGYQTP

-87 LVIEEGVTT
+87 LVVEEGVTT

-166 AMTIGSG
+166 AVTIGSG

-195 ICAVCGY
+195 ICTVCG
-202 AGPDHTSHVMSVGY
+202 
-216 YYSEDGHW
+216 
-224 QVCIYCEKPMTETE
+224 
-238 EHVFDEDGICSVCG
+238 
-252 YARAGH
+252 
-258 THQMAD
+258 
-264 WYRSDVNG
+264 
-272 HWHGCK
+272 
-278 YCNEPMTETQGHSYD
+278 
-293 ENGICTICRYAGP
+293 YAGP

-334 MTETEEH
+334 MTETEAH

-375 RVCKYCYESMT
+375 RVCEYCYEPMT

-427 ACIYCGEP
+427 ACIYCDEP
-435 MTETQEHSYDENGIC
+435 MTE
-450 TVCGSAGPDH
+450 
-460 TNHVKSDW
+460 K
-468 YWNDETGHWKA
+468 
-479 CIYCGEPMTETQ
+479 Q

-518 MYWNDETG
+518 MYWNDETS
-526 HWKICIYCEKPM
+526 HWKVCIYCGEPM

-580 CRYCE
+580 CKYCE
-585 EPMTETQG
+585 EPMTETQV

-616 KSDWYWNDETGH
+616 KGDWYWNDENSH

-653 STCGYAK
+653 SVCGYAR
-660 ASHTHK
+660 AGHTHK

-716 AWLAEDSEHWQACE
+716 AWLAEDSEHWQECE

-739 NHTFVNN
+739 KHTFINN

-792 DILKGGKKN
+792 DILKGDEKN
-801 FGGVI
+801 FSGVI

-819 LLSNE
+819 LMSNE

-832 KLYTD
+832 KLHTD

-844 VDSGEWVKLEE
+844 VDSGEWVKLGE

>member
-1 MKRKIASIFLTL
+1 MKRKIASIFLAL

-32 TLASLSDTIVDSGTF
+32 TPASLSDTIVDSGTF

-70 EMGYQTP
+70 GMGYQTP

-87 LVIEEGVTT
+87 LVVEEGVTT

-107 LTSATLP
+107 LISATLP

-166 AMTIGSG
+166 AVTIGSG

-195 ICAVCGY
+195 ICTVCGY
-202 AGPDHTSHVMSVGY
+202 A
-216 YYSEDGHW
+216 
-224 QVCIYCEKPMTETE
+224 K
-238 EHVFDEDGICSVCG
+238 
-252 YARAGH
+252 AGH

-278 YCNEPMTETQGHSYD
+278 YCDEPMTETQGHSYD

-334 MTETEEH
+334 MTETDEH

-375 RVCKYCYESMT
+375 RVCEYCYEPMT

-427 ACIYCGEP
+427 ACIYCDEP
-435 MTETQEHSYDENGIC
+435 MTE
-450 TVCGSAGPDH
+450 
-460 TNHVKSDW
+460 K
-468 YWNDETGHWKA
+468 
-479 CIYCGEPMTETQ
+479 Q

-518 MYWNDETG
+518 MYWNDETS
-526 HWKICIYCEKPM
+526 HWKVCIYCGEPM

-580 CRYCE
+580 CKYCE
-585 EPMTETQG
+585 EPMTETQV

-616 KSDWYWNDETGH
+616 KSDWYWNDENSH

-636 EPMTEIKEHVF
+636 EPMTETEEHVF

-653 STCGYAK
+653 SVCGYAR
-660 ASHTHK
+660 AGHTHK
-666 AAEDYGCDADGHWS
+666 AAEYYGCDADGHWS
-680 ICRFCGRQIGRV
+680 ICRFCGLQIGRV

-707 YEADHVHSY
+707 YEANHVHSY
-716 AWLAEDSEHWQACE
+716 AWLAEDSEHGQACE

-746 VCEEC
+746 VCEDC

-758 VPESIAVSINQN
+758 APESIAVSINQN

-792 DILKGGKKN
+792 DILKGDEKN
-801 FGGVI
+801 FSGVI

-844 VDSGEWVKLEE
+844 VDSGEWVKLGE

-861 IVAADCTYANGM
+861 IVAADCTYANGV

-912 VTVSDAKAKP
+912 VTVSDAIAKP

>member
-87 LVIEEGVTT
+87 LVVEKGVTT

-166 AMTIGSG
+166 AVTIGSG

-195 ICAVCGY
+195 ICTVCGY

-224 QVCIYCEKPMTETE
+224 QV
-238 EHVFDEDGICSVCG
+238 
-252 YARAGH
+252 
-258 THQMAD
+258 
-264 WYRSDVNG
+264 
-272 HWHGCK
+272 
-278 YCNEPMTETQGHSYD
+278 
-293 ENGICTICRYAGP
+293 
-306 DHTNH
+306 
-311 VMSGWYWSNEIGH
+311 
-324 WKICIYCEKP
+324 CIYCEKP

-375 RVCKYCYESMT
+375 RVCKYCYEPMT
-386 ETQGHSYDENG
+386 ETQG
-397 ICAVCGYAGPN
+397 
-408 HTNHVMCDW
+408 
-417 YRSNEIGHWK
+417 
-427 ACIYCGEP
+427 
-435 MTETQEHSYDENGIC
+435 HSYDENGIC

-518 MYWNDETG
+518 MYWNDETD

-552 SVCGYVKVNHTHKI
+552 SVCGYARAGHTHQM
-566 ADWYDSDAN
+566 ADWYRSDVN
-575 GHWRG
+575 GHWHG
-580 CRYCE
+580 CKYCD

-653 STCGYAK
+653 STCGYAR
-660 ASHTHK
+660 AGHTHK

-792 DILKGGKKN
+792 DILKGDEKN
-801 FGGVI
+801 FSGVI

-967 TPPGKLTANPVNFL
+967 TPPGKLTANPVNFV
-981 WDGREADTSEGCI
+981 WDGTEADMSEGCI

-1026 EGIDLAL
+1026 EGIDLTL

-1060 ALRKYFAGGYDAGN
+1060 ALRKYFAGGYDTEK